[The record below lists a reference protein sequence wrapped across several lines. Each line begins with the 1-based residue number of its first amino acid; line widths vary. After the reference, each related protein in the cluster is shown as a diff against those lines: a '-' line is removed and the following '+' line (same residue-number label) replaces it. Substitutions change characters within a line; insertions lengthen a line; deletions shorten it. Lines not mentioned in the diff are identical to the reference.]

1 VTDAARDLSR
11 AATAIAPRGRPPRGG
26 KVRIT
31 ANRTAMAAR
40 AAPLTDEQ
48 TKARER
54 WQGRWNTPILLAAL
68 VPLFLTSP
76 KTRWVQI
83 LVGFGSW
90 VVFVI
95 DLVVQR
101 RIDPHYLRRRNGRID
116 LAIVILTFPYYVI
129 SGLSNASAILLLARL
144 ARVVRVF
151 LATSGLRRFAARLGK
166 VTVIAGVVV
175 VVASLA
181 AYQAE
186 HATNSEFATVGD
198 ALWWGIVTLTTV
210 GYGDIVPKTPAGR
223 FCGVA
228 IMITG
233 IAVLGV
239 LAGSLAS
246 LFNLEPASGDE
257 DGDTSTDAEHSV
269 PVELAMLQAQLR
281 EVERRLGQLADAIST
296 QGSKAE

>member
-1 VTDAARDLSR
+1 
-11 AATAIAPRGRPPRGG
+11 
-26 KVRIT
+26 
-31 ANRTAMAAR
+31 MAAR

-129 SGLSNASAILLLARL
+129 SGLSNGSAILLLARL

-166 VTVIAGVVV
+166 VTVIAALIVVL
-175 VVASLA
+175 ASLA

-186 HATNSEFATVGD
+186 HATNSEFATIGD
-198 ALWWGIVTLTTV
+198 AFWWGIVTLTTV

-246 LFNLEPASGDE
+246 LFNLEPAPEDEHGDGE
-257 DGDTSTDAEHSV
+257 ADAERSI
-269 PVELAMLQAQLR
+269 PAELALLQAQLR
-281 EVERRLGQLADAIST
+281 EVESRLGRLADAIST
-296 QGSKAE
+296 RGSEAE